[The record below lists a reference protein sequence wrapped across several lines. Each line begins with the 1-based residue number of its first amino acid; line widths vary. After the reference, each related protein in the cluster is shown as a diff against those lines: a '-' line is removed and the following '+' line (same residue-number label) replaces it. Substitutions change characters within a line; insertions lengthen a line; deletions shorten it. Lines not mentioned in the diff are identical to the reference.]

1 MGARVSAIRPLER
14 GDLEAVTDL
23 YEAVF
28 RVGLPRKPGLVAE
41 FERTVL
47 DHPWADP
54 EIPSLVYEGPGGA
67 ITGFLASHVRR
78 MRHDSNPMRMACSGQ
93 LVTDPAY
100 ARRGIGAL
108 LLRHYMGGPQDL
120 TITDGATEA
129 VRAIWEGLGGSASA
143 LSSLSWTRVFRPVAL
158 LAEKVERRRGG
169 RPVRGAFAAARVA
182 DAVAGRR
189 LAPAPVATVAEPL
202 DPPTLLDAV
211 AELSRTRSGS
221 GRRGGPVYELRP
233 DYDQPFLEWLFRETA
248 AVQARGELVRHLLRD
263 SSGALV
269 GWYVFYNRPGGTSQ
283 VIQVGGAP
291 ASAGAVLDHLFRD
304 AAERGCGAISGRV
317 EAALLPALTARRCLF
332 GRTDWALLHSDDP
345 APLNAIAYGRAL
357 LTRLDGEWWMGHHL
371 GEESPRGSP
380 AVAARKPGS
389 SPNESPDDD
398 R

>member
-1 MGARVSAIRPLER
+1 VSPIRPLER

-23 YEAVF
+23 YETVF
-28 RVGLPRKPGLVAE
+28 RVGLPRKPGLLAE

-78 MRHDSNPMRMACSGQ
+78 MRHGSDPMRMACSGQ

-120 TITDGATEA
+120 TITDGATDT
-129 VRAIWEGLGGSASA
+129 VRAIWERLGGNASA

-158 LAEKVERRRGG
+158 LAEKAERHRGG
-169 RPVRGAFAAARVA
+169 RPVRGASAAARVA

-189 LAPAPVATVAEPL
+189 LAPAPVATVAEAL
-202 DPPTLLDAV
+202 DPRALMDAV
-211 AELSRTRSGS
+211 AELSSTRSGS
-221 GRRGGPVYELRP
+221 GRRGAGVYELRP
-233 DYDQPFLEWLFRETA
+233 DYDEPFLEWLFRETA
-248 AVQARGELVRHLLRD
+248 AVRARGELVRRMVRD

-269 GWYVFYNRPGGTSQ
+269 GWYVFYSRPGGTSQ
-283 VIQVGGAP
+283 AIQVAAAP

-304 AAERGCGAISGRV
+304 AAERGCGSVQGRV
-317 EAALLPALTARRCLF
+317 EAPLLPALTARRCLF
-332 GRTDWALLHSDDP
+332 GRTDWALLRSADP

-371 GEESPRGSP
+371 ADEGPRGST
-380 AVAARKPGS
+380 AVAARKPGAVLS
-389 SPNESPDDD
+389 DPSDDD